1 MSNLYWNE
9 TIVCETQH
17 EWNTIQQLKHSKF
30 NDHSKLKRNV
40 SESFWNVSYAN
51 MCPLALPQ
59 RLPFESN
66 MADEEEED
74 YMSES
79 FLLGLGDSRPGLLS
93 DRIAKEYE
101 KEAKRK
107 HKQEKNKVKPLKER
121 ENEHRE
127 VALASAIDSSNKG
140 FALLQKMGYKEGM
153 GLGKSGKQCCYELW

>member
-1 MSNLYWNE
+1 
-9 TIVCETQH
+9 
-17 EWNTIQQLKHSKF
+17 
-30 NDHSKLKRNV
+30 
-40 SESFWNVSYAN
+40 

-79 FLLGLGDSRPGLLS
+79 FLLGLGDSRPGLLP